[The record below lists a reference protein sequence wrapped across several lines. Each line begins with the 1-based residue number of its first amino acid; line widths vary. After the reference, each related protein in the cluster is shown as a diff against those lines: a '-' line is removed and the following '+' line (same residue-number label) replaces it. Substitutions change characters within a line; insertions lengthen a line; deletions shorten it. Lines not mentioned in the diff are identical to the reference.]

1 LKTFYENNCFIFF
14 LTGRLY
20 FNIYKFGFSNNLG
33 IFNKMPF
40 SLFSP
45 KRKKLNKKSIK
56 SIVWR
61 KKTGKIK
68 ATGKNINES
77 GMELN
82 DYTTDFI
89 GS

>member
-1 LKTFYENNCFIFF
+1 MRIASYFF

-20 FNIYKFGFSNNLG
+20 FNIYQFGFSNNLG

-40 SLFSP
+40 SLLSP
-45 KRKKLNKKSIK
+45 KRKKTYKKCTKK

-61 KKTGKIK
+61 KKTGKNK
-68 ATGKNINES
+68 QEKINES